1 MCNIA
6 ILERFALLGSG
17 IKAILKSKVECVV
30 VAQSKT
36 STELLASLGDLMPD
50 VIVIDIMSTDN
61 SGMKPLRKIRRA
73 LPKVP
78 VLLIVSSHYADCFEE
93 YIRLGVKGFIFNTSN
108 GEELVAAIKKLEN
121 RKEYFPNKVWKVF
134 KDSIQ
139 LGKQQKNTVQK
150 LTDREVT
157 VIKAFSNGLTYK
169 EIGAQLNISPRTV
182 ETHKRNI
189 LAKLKMHS
197 TADMVK
203 YAYRNNLLT

>member
-36 STELLASLGDLMPD
+36 STELLASLRDLMPD
-50 VIVIDIMSTDN
+50 VIIIDIMSTDN

-108 GEELVAAIKKLEN
+108 GEELVAAIKKLKN
-121 RKEYFPNKVWKVF
+121 GKEYFPNKVWKVF

>member
-36 STELLASLGDLMPD
+36 STELLASLRDLMPD

-108 GEELVAAIKKLEN
+108 GEELVAAIKKLKN
-121 RKEYFPNKVWKVF
+121 GKEYFPNKVWKVF